1 MSTVA
6 LLLGAAA
13 VAPLTM
19 PRAEARVEVPAMDQE
34 RLYQEFVPNVDP
46 LDDFILEDVPVE
58 KLPDP
63 KPKPEK
69 TAAPQ
74 VAAAAAAPA
83 VVASGPPRYEGGG
96 SPAEWMA
103 AAGIAES
110 DWGYVDYIVRH
121 ESTWNPNAINPAGGY
136 CGLVQIAP
144 LHGVANCTDPVV
156 NLSWG
161 NSYAMS
167 RYGSWEAAYNFGVI
181 PGGGWRGW

>member
-1 MSTVA
+1 MT
-6 LLLGAAA
+6 
-13 VAPLTM
+13 LTD
-19 PRAEARVEVPAMDQE
+19 ASADVVPAALNE

-46 LDDFILEDVPVE
+46 ADDFILPDVPLE

-63 KPKPEK
+63 KPEPKPEPVK
-69 TAAPQ
+69 EAE
-74 VAAAAAAPA
+74 APA
-83 VVASGPPRYEGGG
+83 SEPAALPRYEGGG

-110 DWGYVDYIVRH
+110 DWGFVDYIVRH

-144 LHGVANCTDPVV
+144 LHGVDNCTDPVV
-156 NLSWG
+156 NLTWG

-167 RYGSWEAAYNFGVI
+167 RYGSWQAAYDFGFI
-181 PGGGWRGW
+181 PGGWRGW

>member
-1 MSTVA
+1 MGAVVV
-6 LLLGAAA
+6 LLGGAII
-13 VAPLTM
+13 APMTL
-19 PRAEARVEVPAMDQE
+19 PRAEARAEAPAMDQE

-46 LDDFILEDVPVE
+46 LDDLILEDIPAE

-63 KPKPEK
+63 KPEPKPEPE
-69 TAAPQ
+69 T
-74 VAAAAAAPA
+74 AAAATPAAPA
-83 VVASGPPRYEGGG
+83 GVPRYTGGG

-103 AAGIAES
+103 AAGIPES

-161 NSYAMS
+161 NQYALN
-167 RYGSWEAAYNFGVI
+167 RYGSWEAAYNFGFI
-181 PGGGWRGW
+181 PGGWRGW